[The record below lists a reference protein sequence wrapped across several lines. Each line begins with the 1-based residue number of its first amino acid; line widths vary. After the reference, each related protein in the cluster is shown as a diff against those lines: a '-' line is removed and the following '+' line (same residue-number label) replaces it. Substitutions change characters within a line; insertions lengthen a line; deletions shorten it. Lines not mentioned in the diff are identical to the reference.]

1 MNAASHFNW
10 VAFKVA
16 RLDSVVLNGGSSVPH
31 LGVTF
36 VQAFT
41 SQLFEPIY
49 ENAAISAEIEVSF
62 LCMNVE
68 IVLHNETVFV
78 FVFLWLYRKLS
89 K

>member
-10 VAFKVA
+10 VAFKVT

-31 LGVTF
+31 LRVTF

-62 LCMNVE
+62 PFLCMNVK
-68 IVLHNETVFV
+68 IVLHNETIF
-78 FVFLWLYRKLS
+78 FFFFMAIS
-89 K
+89 

>member
-41 SQLFEPIY
+41 SLFEPIY
-49 ENAAISAEIEVSF
+49 EIAAISAEIEVSF
-62 LCMNVE
+62 PFLCINVE
-68 IVLHNETVFV
+68 IVLHNETVFLLL
-78 FVFLWLYRKLS
+78 FFFMAIS
-89 K
+89 